1 LRNLSDP
8 GFLLIFFAGK
18 TCLYKKTGAFAA
30 HFAKLA
36 QKKLEKKI
44 ASQKESRSELLE
56 FNKVVGKAVVL

>member
-1 LRNLSDP
+1 
-8 GFLLIFFAGK
+8 LLIFFAGK